1 MKFNSRNVHISPKA
15 TLGHG
20 VRIGDN
26 TVIYDNVVIGDNTT
40 VCNDCVIG
48 EPLNAYY
55 RDENYENPETVIG
68 PGSLIR
74 SRSIIYA
81 DCRIGKEFSCGHNAL
96 IREKCII
103 GDHCSAGS
111 MADLEGEVTVGNYS
125 RIHSSVHISQWSV
138 IGSYCWI
145 APFVVMT
152 HDPYPPSNDWKGSS
166 IGDYTQVAVN
176 AVILPG
182 IQIGKKCVIG
192 AGAVVNKSLK
202 DYSLVVGA
210 SSRIT
215 DVRKYIVMGKG
226 RVYPWMNRFERGM
239 PWEGIG
245 YETWLKQSG
254 LVE

>member
-1 MKFNSRNVHISPKA
+1 MKFNSRNVYISPKA
-15 TLGHG
+15 KLGNG

-26 TVIYDNVVIGDNTT
+26 TVIYDNVVLEDNVTI
-40 VCNDCVIG
+40 CNDCVVG

-55 RDENYENPETVIG
+55 HSPDYENPVTVV
-68 PGSLIR
+68 GSDSIIR
-74 SRSIIYA
+74 SHSVIYA
-81 DCRIGKEFSCGHNAL
+81 SCQIGSSFSCGHRAL
-96 IREKCII
+96 IREKCTI
-103 GDHCSAGS
+103 GNHCSVGS
-111 MADLEGEVTVGNYS
+111 MADLEGEIIIGDYS

-166 IGDYTQVAVN
+166 IGDYTQVCVG

-202 DYSLVVGA
+202 DLSLVVSA

-215 DVRKYIVMGKG
+215 DVVKYIVMGKG

-245 YETWLKQSG
+245 YDTWIKQPHD
-254 LVE
+254 VE